1 MKKLMSLLG
10 TLALAFALIVPVSAD
25 GHENAMV
32 RVLHASPDAPA
43 VDVYVNG
50 EVAVEG
56 AEFKALTDYL
66 TLPAGDY
73 NVEIKPAGDTETVV
87 VAADLSIEAGKFY
100 TAAAIGQLENIE
112 IAAMEDDA
120 NFEDGKSKVRVA
132 HFAPDAPAVDVAPK
146 GGDPLFS
153 NLEFK
158 AVSDYGTLDAGTYDL
173 EVRPAGATD
182 VVKAL
187 DGVAL
192 EGGKNYTAFA
202 IGLLEGEPAFEV
214 LLAADGGEMAG
225 APDTGQGGLAQTA
238 SMNWLLAAAV
248 LGAAAAGFY
257 VFRRQKQDA

>member
-1 MKKLMSLLG
+1 
-10 TLALAFALIVPVSAD
+10 
-25 GHENAMV
+25 
-32 RVLHASPDAPA
+32 
-43 VDVYVNG
+43 
-50 EVAVEG
+50 
-56 AEFKALTDYL
+56 
-66 TLPAGDY
+66 
-73 NVEIKPAGDTETVV
+73 
-87 VAADLSIEAGKFY
+87 
-100 TAAAIGQLENIE
+100 
-112 IAAMEDDA
+112 MEDDA

-225 APDTGQGGLAQTA
+225 APETGQGGLAQTA

-257 VFRRQKQDA
+257 VFRRKQQDA